1 MFNFRPRNK
10 STSDS
15 CQELA
20 DSAIR
25 VFFSQNIFVF
35 SADFDVSG
43 ESPPTFP
50 HHATFERG
58 NEFSTKGI
66 HSSLNWVPVHAI
78 RYLRRI
84 VFHLPTS
91 VAVHPTELEDTQPFL
106 LAIDV
111 LAAMGT
117 LPKLALGI
125 CFTDDWIPSN
135 TEFFLQTIIPSVQ
148 RLAKAGLGD
157 FFFWVLRD
165 WGDLTEL
172 DISSIETEV
181 EQTVMG
187 KEYNSEARG
196 KSAWQGLYGAYDG
209 DGDESS

>member
-1 MFNFRPRNK
+1 
-10 STSDS
+10 
-15 CQELA
+15 
-20 DSAIR
+20 
-25 VFFSQNIFVF
+25 
-35 SADFDVSG
+35 
-43 ESPPTFP
+43 
-50 HHATFERG
+50 
-58 NEFSTKGI
+58 
-66 HSSLNWVPVHAI
+66 
-78 RYLRRI
+78 
-84 VFHLPTS
+84 
-91 VAVHPTELEDTQPFL
+91 
-106 LAIDV
+106 
-111 LAAMGT
+111 MGT

-196 KSAWQGLYGAYDG
+196 KSAWQGLYGADDGYD
-209 DGDESS
+209 DDYF